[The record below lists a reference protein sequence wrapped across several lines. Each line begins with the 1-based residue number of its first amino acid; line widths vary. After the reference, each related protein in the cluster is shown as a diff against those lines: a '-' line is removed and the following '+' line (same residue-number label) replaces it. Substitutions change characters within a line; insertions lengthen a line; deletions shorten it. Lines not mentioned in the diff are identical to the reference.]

1 MLAATPTDDPA
12 RPRALYEAGWLAMW
26 AGDHEHAEARWGE
39 ALKLSRAPADRE
51 TLAVTLAAVALA
63 RFLSVMHPDRRDYS
77 EVKTL
82 LTETLAE
89 QRELGDVKAQAA
101 SLTLLAFCLHLEGR
115 FTDAVPHFEESI
127 ALRRRIDDESGEIE
141 TLPMLAASIARLGR
155 ARDAVELLQQA
166 LAIQSGHG
174 NPSHTVFTLSGV
186 AGFAVVLGHHREAL
200 LLHGASGA
208 IADELGITG
217 PAVTMAGIMA
227 EAATARLALGSDAG
241 AVEAEGRSLSITEA
255 EELARRV
262 LTEARESPAPAS
274 DPMS

>member
-1 MLAATPTDDPA
+1 
-12 RPRALYEAGWLAMW
+12 
-26 AGDHEHAEARWGE
+26 
-39 ALKLSRAPADRE
+39 
-51 TLAVTLAAVALA
+51 
-63 RFLSVMHPDRRDYS
+63 MHPDRRDYS

-127 ALRRRIDDESGEIE
+127 ALRRRINDKSGEIE

-186 AGFAVVLGHHREAL
+186 AGSRSYLGT
-200 LLHGASGA
+200 
-208 IADELGITG
+208 I
-217 PAVTMAGIMA
+217 
-227 EAATARLALGSDAG
+227 
-241 AVEAEGRSLSITEA
+241 
-255 EELARRV
+255 ARRCCC
-262 LTEARESPAPAS
+262 TAPAARS
-274 DPMS
+274 PMNWGSQGQPWPWRASWPKRRPRGSPSARTRAPSKPRAGRCR